1 MGSAQPRCALVEH
14 STMACCVGDDVNMAR
29 GFPRPLMLEYLS
41 TRAFKPSSTLHSF
54 RRAFFSYV
62 DRFCLSICVSM
73 DSASSSLAFTTR
85 DGSPSAVAGEDD
97 GALFAESLAKE
108 AAVLFQSGKFADCLR
123 ILNQLLQ
130 KKEEDPKVCHNIAI
144 AESLQEGSSDPRR
157 LIKALEN
164 IKEQSEDLAR
174 ASGEHLEVSSNN
186 GSEHSASIR
195 GNNAAPHPIS
205 SVFYNDE
212 FDTSVAT
219 FNIAVIWYHLHE
231 YARSFSYLDTLYK
244 SIEPI
249 GEGIAL
255 RICLLL
261 LDVALLSHNA
271 SRSAD
276 VISYMEKV
284 FFVSSLSNQVDNGT
298 SGLQQPLLVSKS
310 TSLPNSSTIPDSSHP
325 DSTSENSLTRTLS
338 EEALED
344 ESLQLLSSLNI
355 SGQNLQRPG
364 IVSANDLQR
373 IQPEGSISTADLR
386 LKLHFYKVRCLLLTR
401 NLKAAKR
408 EVKMAMNLAR
418 GKDYPLALYL
428 KSQLEYARGNH
439 RKAIKLLMAS
449 SNSIEMGISSM
460 YYNDLGCIYYRLGKH
475 HTSGV
480 FFSKALSNSSA
491 ARKEKPPKL
500 LTLSHDKSLL
510 ITYNCGVQSLACGRP
525 VHAARCFQ
533 MASLIFYNRPLLW
546 LRIAECCLMALDKG
560 LIKSISSASEISD
573 IGVNIIGK
581 GKWRQLAL
589 RYGSFNGQG
598 RYVGTDSSI
607 TVDGKQPD
615 LSMSLACQSLVNAL
629 FLLDSSEANYF
640 KAEKPP
646 GSEESESG
654 EAPLSL
660 SSNLTNATGGDSKAP
675 TVASGSSQVNSNGEV
690 KEQKG
695 GQNLGGTLA
704 NSVLDYEHIQMKENL
719 RIRQA
724 ALADLA
730 FVELALGNPSKALS
744 TARSLIKL
752 PDCSK
757 MYIFLGTMYAAEAL
771 CMLNKPKEAAEHL
784 LTYTTD
790 GNNVKLPYNQE
801 DCEKWTVE
809 KVADSDESNG
819 GTAAFSAVSTDDES
833 LGSVF
838 SSPEEARGMFCAN
851 YAANFALLGDFEQA
865 QRFLTKAFSDI
876 PNSSR
881 AIVTAIYVD
890 IKCGKTD
897 DALAKLRQHRGIRFA
912 PVKLTL
918 NGSC

>member
-1 MGSAQPRCALVEH
+1 MDS
-14 STMACCVGDDVNMAR
+14 
-29 GFPRPLMLEYLS
+29 
-41 TRAFKPSSTLHSF
+41 PSSSVAL
-54 RRAFFSYV
+54 
-62 DRFCLSICVSM
+62 
-73 DSASSSLAFTTR
+73 TTR
-85 DGSPSAVAGEDD
+85 DGSPSAAAGEDD
-97 GALFAESLAKE
+97 GALFAEGLAKE
-108 AAVLFQSGKFADCLR
+108 AAVLFQTGKFADCLR

-130 KKEEDPKVCHNIAI
+130 KKEDDTKVCHNVAI
-144 AESLQEGSSDPRR
+144 AESLQDGCSDPRK
-157 LIKALEN
+157 LIKALEK
-164 IKEQSEDLAR
+164 IKEQSEGHAC
-174 ASGEHLEVSSNN
+174 ASGEHLEGFSNN
-186 GSEHSASIR
+186 GSEHTSRIR
-195 GNNAAPHPIS
+195 GNNAPPHPIS
-205 SVFYNDE
+205 SFMYNDE

-231 YARSFSYLDTLYK
+231 YTRSLSYLDTLYQN
-244 SIEPI
+244 IEPI
-249 GEGIAL
+249 GEGTAL

-284 FFVSSLSNQVDNGT
+284 FFVSSMGNQVDNG
-298 SGLQQPLLVSKS
+298 SSAHQQPLLVPKS
-310 TSLPNSSTIPDSSHP
+310 TSLPNNSTLHDGSHP

-344 ESLQLLSSLNI
+344 ESLQLLSSLDI

-386 LKLHFYKVRCLLLTR
+386 LKLHLYKVRFLLLTR

-449 SNSIEMGISSM
+449 SNSTEMGISSM

-500 LTLSHDKSLL
+500 LTLSQDKSLL
-510 ITYNCGVQSLACGRP
+510 ITYNCGIQSLACGRP
-525 VHAARCFQ
+525 FHAARCFQ

-560 LIKSISSASEISD
+560 LIKSSSASAISEI
-573 IGVNIIGK
+573 GLNVIGK

-589 RYGSFNGQG
+589 KYGSSNGQG
-598 RYVGTDSSI
+598 RYVGMHSSI

-615 LSMSLACQSLVNAL
+615 LSMSLAWQSLVNAL
-629 FLLDSSEANYF
+629 FLLDSSDTNHF
-640 KAEKPP
+640 KADKPP
-646 GSEESESG
+646 SSEENESG
-654 EAPLSL
+654 EAPLSQ
-660 SSNLTNATGGDSKAP
+660 SSNLNNATGGDPKAP
-675 TVASGSSQVNSNGEV
+675 TVASGSSQVHSNGEV
-690 KEQKG
+690 KEHKG

-704 NSVLDYEHIQMKENL
+704 NSILDYEHIRRKENL
-719 RIRQA
+719 MIRQA
-724 ALADLA
+724 VLADLA
-730 FVELALGNPSKALS
+730 FVALALGDPAKALS
-744 TARSLIKL
+744 TARSLLKL

-771 CMLNKPKEAAEHL
+771 CLLNRPKEAAEHL
-784 LTYTTD
+784 LMYMAD
-790 GNNVKLPYNQE
+790 GNSVKLPYSQE

-809 KVADSDESNG
+809 KVADTDESNG
-819 GTAAFSAVSTDDES
+819 VTTAVVSGLSTGDGS
-833 LGSVF
+833 PASVF
-838 SSPEEARGMFCAN
+838 SSPEEARGLFCAN
-851 YAANFALLGDFEQA
+851 FAANFALLGDFEQA

-876 PNSSR
+876 PNSSQ
-881 AIVTAIYVD
+881 AILTAIYVD
-890 IKCGKTD
+890 IKRGRTE
-897 DALAKLRQHRGIRFA
+897 DALAKLRQHRGCRF
-912 PVKLTL
+912 VTL